1 MWKFKTQKGIDL
13 MTQDDTV
20 NNFDDFFMLINYF
33 AKLLKKIKILILK
46 SIELMI
52 FDHICK
58 KFEQIWLSFCWK

>member
-1 MWKFKTQKGIDL
+1 

-58 KFEQIWLSFCWK
+58 KFEQI